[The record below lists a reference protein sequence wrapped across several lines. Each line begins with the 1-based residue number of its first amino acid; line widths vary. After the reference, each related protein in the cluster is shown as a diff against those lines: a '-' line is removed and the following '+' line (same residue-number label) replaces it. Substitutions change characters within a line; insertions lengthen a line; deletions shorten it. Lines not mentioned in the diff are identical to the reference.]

1 MSPAASPPGSPR
13 EFGHKTSGSSD
24 SLPSLTGSGE
34 GLHSPNANKKDR
46 VNLSHFKLIK
56 LIGKGG
62 FGEVYLVEHIK
73 SGKKLALKVMDKRD
87 ISKKDKVG

>member
-1 MSPAASPPGSPR
+1 MSPSASPPNSPR
-13 EFGHKTSGSSD
+13 EGSLKRSTDSD
-24 SLPSLTGSGE
+24 HTPGASGSGE
-34 GLHSPNANKKDR
+34 FSSSPSPLKRDR

-87 ISKKDKVG
+87 ISKKDKV

>member
-1 MSPAASPPGSPR
+1 MKRNGSA
-13 EFGHKTSGSSD
+13 D
-24 SLPSLTGSGE
+24 NLPSLTSSGE
-34 GLHSPNANKKDR
+34 SSPSPGTPKKDR

-87 ISKKDKVG
+87 ISKKDKVSPLRR